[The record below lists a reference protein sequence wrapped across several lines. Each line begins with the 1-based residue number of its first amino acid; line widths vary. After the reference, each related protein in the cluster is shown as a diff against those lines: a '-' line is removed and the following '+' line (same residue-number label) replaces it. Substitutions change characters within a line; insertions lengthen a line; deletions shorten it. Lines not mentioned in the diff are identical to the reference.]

1 MFFSC
6 KVSRRIRLFI
16 TRKNNYASCQN
27 ENTNPP
33 QRATNSSNEARHE
46 CSTGILPVG
55 QPGVSPGES
64 LFGRRDARR
73 PHSRDGSAAA
83 AGSMIYLD
91 YNATTPLCDEAR
103 EAMLLYL
110 DRHFGNPSSVHA
122 AGREARAAIDG
133 ARDKLAAL
141 LRVEPHELIFTS
153 GGTESCNLAVLGL
166 ARCPS
171 SRGGHVISNKA
182 EHHAV
187 LNALEYLEKRKNFE
201 VTWLNVSRDGIVDLD
216 QLASSIRSD
225 TRLVS
230 IMTANNETGVIQ
242 PMREISQICRD
253 RGVLLHS
260 DMVQAFGKT
269 DVDVSLVDVA
279 SFAAHKF
286 YGPKGTGFLC
296 LRAGLPIQPIMFG
309 GAHENQRRP
318 GTENVAGIAGM
329 AAAAEWILRDRETEQ
344 ERRAGLRD
352 QLWRGIADVFPDAQQ
367 NGDPTHRLA
376 NTLNASFIG
385 VDSETMLMALDLEGI
400 CASSG
405 SACMVGSV
413 RASHVL
419 LAMGLPME
427 RARSAIRLSLGEW
440 TTAEEIADAGDALDR
455 IAKRTKDAREYA
467 LA

>member
-1 MFFSC
+1 
-6 KVSRRIRLFI
+6 
-16 TRKNNYASCQN
+16 
-27 ENTNPP
+27 
-33 QRATNSSNEARHE
+33 
-46 CSTGILPVG
+46 
-55 QPGVSPGES
+55 
-64 LFGRRDARR
+64 
-73 PHSRDGSAAA
+73 
-83 AGSMIYLD
+83 MIYLD
-91 YNATTPLCDEAR
+91 YNATTPLCDPAR
-103 EAMLLYL
+103 EAMLPYL
-110 DRHFGNPSSVHA
+110 GRYFGNPSSVHA
-122 AGREARAAIDG
+122 AGREARAAIDN
-133 ARDKLAAL
+133 ARDKLGAL
-141 LRVEPHELIFTS
+141 LRAKPAEIIFT
-153 GGTESCNLAVLGL
+153 GGATESCNLAVLGL
-166 ARCPS
+166 ARS
-171 SRGGHVISNKA
+171 SFSRGGHIISNKA

-187 LNALEYLEKRKNFE
+187 LHPLEHLEQHEGFE
-201 VTWLNVSRDGIVDLD
+201 VTWLNVSESGMVDLD
-216 QLASSIRSD
+216 QLADSIRPD

-269 DVDVSLVDVA
+269 DVDLSLVDVA

-344 ERRAGLRD
+344 ERRAQLRD
-352 QLWRGIADVFPDAQQ
+352 QLWRSIVDVFPDAQQ
-367 NGDPTHRLA
+367 NGDPANRLA

-427 RARSAIRLSLGEW
+427 RARSAIRFSLGKW
-440 TTAEEIADAGDALDR
+440 TTAEEIAATGDALDR

>member
-1 MFFSC
+1 
-6 KVSRRIRLFI
+6 
-16 TRKNNYASCQN
+16 
-27 ENTNPP
+27 
-33 QRATNSSNEARHE
+33 
-46 CSTGILPVG
+46 
-55 QPGVSPGES
+55 
-64 LFGRRDARR
+64 
-73 PHSRDGSAAA
+73 
-83 AGSMIYLD
+83 MIYLD
-91 YNATTPLCDEAR
+91 YNATTPLCDAAR
-103 EAMLLYL
+103 EAMLPYL
-110 DRHFGNPSSVHA
+110 GRYFGNPSSIHA
-122 AGREARAAIDG
+122 AGREARAAIDN
-133 ARDKLAAL
+133 ARDKLGAL
-141 LRVEPHELIFTS
+141 LRAKPGEIIFT
-153 GGTESCNLAVLGL
+153 GGATESCNLGVLGL
-166 ARCPS
+166 ARSSS
-171 SRGGHVISNKA
+171 SRGGHIISNKA

-187 LNALEYLEKRKNFE
+187 LHPLEHLEQHEGFE
-201 VTWLNVSRDGIVDLD
+201 VTWLNVSESGIVDLD
-216 QLASSIRSD
+216 QLADSIRPD

-296 LRAGLPIQPIMFG
+296 LRAGLQIQPIMFG

-344 ERRAGLRD
+344 ERRAQLRD
-352 QLWRGIADVFPDAQQ
+352 QLWSSIANVFPDAQQ
-367 NGDPTHRLA
+367 NGDPAHWLA
-376 NTLNASFIG
+376 NTLNASFIR

-427 RARSAIRLSLGEW
+427 RARSAIRLSLGKW
-440 TTAEEIADAGDALDR
+440 TTAEEIAATGDALDR